1 MKPTDVFLA
10 ELRRA
15 GITLRANG
23 DRLTV
28 EAPVGLV
35 TPRLR
40 EELARRKTELL
51 STLED
56 LVEPRID
63 PLDKEV
69 IRDVAKLLAAGY
81 RRYLN
86 RSTVSVGGPGS
97 PADGVAFAGE
107 SSVHEDGSQDAD

>member
-1 MKPTDVFLA
+1 MKPTDVFVA

-15 GITLRANG
+15 GVTLRATG

-51 STLED
+51 SALEGS
-56 LVEPRID
+56 VERRID

-69 IRDVAKLLAAGY
+69 IRDVAKLLATSY

-86 RSTVSVGGPGS
+86 RSTATVSGLAL
-97 PADGVAFAGE
+97 PATGVAFHGG